1 MLARIVSALFL
12 SQACLAQAAFK
23 AGVKNSLDIAV
34 IQQAKDVYFKDILK
48 LITNLQIPDIYAKD
62 NEDYLI
68 DNKLII

>member
-12 SQACLAQAAFK
+12 SQACLAQADFK